1 MEIRKLIKDG
11 KVGVVL
17 AKSFDIEGWY
27 TAHKDLQLLFLPEL
41 VNLVES
47 DEYKDYGSVH
57 KLLTGMGI
65 WDYIGETNG
74 LKVEWLPVNTGFR
87 VEIRDSILRGCQ
99 DEVIVT
105 YSDYWITA

>member
-27 TAHKDLQLLFLPEL
+27 TAHKNLQLLFLPEL

-47 DEYKDYGSVH
+47 NEYTKYEAVH
-57 KLLTGMGI
+57 NLLTGMGI
-65 WDYIGETNG
+65 YDFSGDTEG
-74 LKVEWLPVNTGFR
+74 LLVKWLPVNTQFKI
-87 VEIRDSILRGCQ
+87 EIRDCLVRGYYN
-99 DEVIVT
+99 EVIVT
-105 YSDYWITA
+105 NDDNWITA